1 MKYTGLGARKALT
14 GDDLAEV
21 FEVDRVVVPQ
31 VIQSTAHIGQADTLS
46 YVYGKLALLFYVPKS
61 PGLRTPSFGYTFVWK
76 TGYQVKRYRE
86 EGTDADIIKVKK
98 WYDLK
103 IVESNAA
110 YLWLAAVA

>member
-1 MKYTGLGARKALT
+1 M
-14 GDDLAEV
+14 
-21 FEVDRVVVPQ
+21 VVPQ